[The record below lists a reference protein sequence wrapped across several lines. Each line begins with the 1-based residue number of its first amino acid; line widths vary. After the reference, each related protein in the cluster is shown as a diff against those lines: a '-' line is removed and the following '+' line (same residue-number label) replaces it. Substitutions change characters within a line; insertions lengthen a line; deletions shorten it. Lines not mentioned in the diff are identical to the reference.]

1 MQTEQ
6 APQPVDYAKAIA
18 LLVAKMPLERA
29 AQVYDF
35 VRFLQ
40 GQTAAPSP
48 ITSADEDWLN
58 DTEEEMQAEDA
69 LWEAIQARH
78 RDKFAALA
86 ASARAE
92 IDADATEPMFR
103 ADGELA
109 LP

>member
-6 APQPVDYAKAIA
+6 APQPIDYAKAIA

-40 GQTAAPSP
+40 GQTTPASP
-48 ITSADEDWLN
+48 PTPIDEDWLN
-58 DTEEEMQAEDA
+58 DTEEAMQAEDE
-69 LWEAIQARH
+69 LWAAIQTRE
-78 RDKFAALA
+78 RDKFSALA
-86 ASARAE
+86 AAARAE
-92 IDADATEPMFR
+92 IDAGATEPMFR